1 MFKSFARFFL
11 TITTA
16 AVLALPL
23 SASAYA
29 AGANPITLDTS
40 AWAGTSGTIK
50 AAYAGYPVKLGA
62 ATLAYSGNWNY
73 TGSFEKNVLEG
84 TFSGTWSITGLAA
97 LSPTYSVMEGQPL
110 TFNAVFSKGMISS
123 GGISVYGQQVID
135 LKGQSQATILGLLF

>member
-62 ATLAYSGNWNY
+62 ATLARIDHQRPPLQRHARKSAGHDADAVT
-73 TGSFEKNVLEG
+73 TGEHEG
-84 TFSGTWSITGLAA
+84 AQIDVPGRDA
-97 LSPTYSVMEGQPL
+97 LLHAGR
-110 TFNAVFSKGMISS
+110 AGR
-123 GGISVYGQQVID
+123 
-135 LKGQSQATILGLLF
+135 